1 MEFESSRIESF
12 AASPPVTH
20 APLAHAAMVAAEIV
34 TQAAGDAI
42 GPAHDLRLLEDAL
55 RNASSAL
62 EGGAAQSTAFTDGR
76 ISALL
81 QSLAGVST
89 PQTQAA
95 LQDPKLVAAL
105 EHIMD
110 ASKMLATPPGMPSDL
125 AAALARF
132 AEAARAE
139 GAATSAAASAE
150 FATLVNEFGLERVVQ
165 ALGTL
170 AEASLAPAANLQTPN
185 FALMAALLP
194 QAVDDEA
201 HPQSARR
208 AGRGKRDEEASAR
221 ARRERDLPE
230 HDEGGR
236 PYTLE
241 ERSKLARLW
250 FDPRSGF
257 APEAR
262 LAIAAWR
269 AFGLDLG
276 RDRSGSHDF
285 RDAAGEPWDIIA
297 DSDAARRE
305 RAIAASAD
313 ANLILCDGN
322 GTMTLRMRDS

>member
-12 AASPPVTH
+12 AASPPVPH
-20 APLAHAAMVAAEIV
+20 APLARAAMVAAEIV

-42 GPAHDLRLLEDAL
+42 GPAHELRLLEDAL

-62 EGGAAQSTAFTDGR
+62 EGGAVESAAFTDGR

-89 PQTQAA
+89 PQTQGA

-105 EHIMD
+105 EHIVD
-110 ASKMLATPPGMPSDL
+110 ASKMLSTPPGMPSDL

-139 GAATSAAASAE
+139 GAAAAAAASAE
-150 FATLVNEFGLERVVQ
+150 FATLVSEFGLERVVQ
-165 ALGTL
+165 ALSTL
-170 AEASLAPAANLQTPN
+170 AESSLAPAANLQTPN
-185 FALMAALLP
+185 FALMAGLLP
-194 QAVDDEA
+194 QAVNDE
-201 HPQSARR
+201 PQPHSVRKADR
-208 AGRGKRDEEASAR
+208 GRRDEEAPAR
-221 ARRERDLPE
+221 VRRERDLPE

-236 PYTLE
+236 PYTAE
-241 ERSKLARLW
+241 ERSKLTRLW
-250 FDPRSGF
+250 FDPRRGF

-262 LAIAAWR
+262 IAIAAWR

-276 RDRSGSHDF
+276 RDRSGRHDF
-285 RDAAGEPWDIIA
+285 CDAAGEPWDIIA
-297 DSDAARRE
+297 DNDAARCE
-305 RAIAASAD
+305 RAIAASAS

-322 GTMTLRMRDS
+322 GTMTLRMRGS